1 MNTND
6 DYEIVEELPLEE
18 PETAAPE
25 DDYEIVEEMTEEEYD
40 WERSVPER
48 WPPPANPTRREWAA
62 LREAFAGDPLAFI
75 GDAAIREE
83 LRGNLAN
90 FMNPAEEEKKFA
102 LAAYFSNMRKQD
114 LKFCYSNLDSLI
126 RKYNNSSRPQSVEA
140 AYNEIAA
147 VFNPKLRKPD
157 LEERV
162 LSGAAA
168 GTGRAAKKAYDTAGF
183 LAKIWAEGSAAS
195 MKAEL
200 LGRGQDGAAALIR
213 DPREAGAI
221 AEQGIRGV
229 YDRHYRE
236 TAEHYAERMA
246 LPDDWMTSSES
257 LSDWVGNAVVAT
269 VSYIPELAAQSGIAV
284 AGGITPLAFVFGVDG
299 YYQIRDDYPEMSEA
313 QAVGYG
319 VGVGLINGLGEKVTL
334 GIIDGKVT
342 RKVAEEGIRKGV
354 LAAAKHFGWNMARE
368 GAAEGIEEF
377 AQNILDISMGLRG
390 DTAGWTG
397 EDYRREL
404 FRGVPESAFIGSV
417 SAAPFAEASRR
428 NYRALAVRRE
438 TERAALENEIETL
451 KAVKEPTEEQ
461 ELMLDR
467 LQEIADAGN
476 VADIEIVARRIA
488 ELDAVRRIEKERG
501 IDEKSSEQTAREEAD
516 DPEFR
521 EIDAAAW
528 EGATRQEVRRAAEA
542 GKHRRAVSRLP
553 HNPEE
558 TIEAVADVSRR
569 FPGIRFHIARN
580 PQDYPAAV
588 TAEAERRFGG
598 KRVPRAF
605 LFQDEIWIDASR
617 VRPSRVP
624 AMILHEVAGHKGLRT
639 LFPDDAKLNA
649 ILDKVYREHA
659 GEEAF
664 DRLAELHFPDRVR
677 PGEADPESGE
687 PGAPFVA
694 LETDRERRLV
704 AEEYVAILAE
714 SDSPRP
720 GWWKQF
726 LQSIRMW
733 IADHLPLT
741 REFRMTDREIEILIA
756 RSVRVERRRRGR
768 GGVFTPGAQEPGAGD
783 AGSIRFALNAKG
795 ETIFGIAG
803 RPGNLTARE
812 IIEDSS
818 IGADTPVLT
827 SEGSEAWGEITPGM
841 AAAAPELG
849 LEALPIKMLKGRHR
863 GQHAG
868 FGLAHVHE
876 QHGAELEARGYDLAE
891 YLTGIFSRPNRIYA
905 SKRGE
910 NIRLELVTKSMP
922 RNIGVL
928 ELRKEDGFYSVVT
941 AFPMGERRKARG
953 ELIWQYSVPKH
964 NPASS
969 EPNPLEPLSADKAAS
984 AARTSGTKSDTN
996 ITPSGEKS
1004 SESGD
1009 ESIRF
1014 SVAPVWTGS
1023 AADYDRPDL
1032 HYIGTGEGA
1041 QVYGWGLY
1049 GSSSE
1054 KVARWYARTDA
1065 ERKNRARILLDGKE
1079 PDPEWYDKTDLSG
1092 EPTEF
1097 EIENT
1102 VLEDVRGRKGSI
1114 SGTLEYYRI
1123 QMNKP
1128 TTARENPEFYRLCRE
1143 WLEKNKDRISYIPEN
1158 DDLSGRRNLYRQTF
1172 FAGRE
1177 ENLLDW
1183 DKPVA
1188 EEQRKKI
1195 TEQLKKEGLFLDG
1208 DPDRASADYRELKRK
1223 QNSGEEVSPEKFEA
1237 AYNKA
1242 ARLHAQRNVIG
1253 KTINGDIPS
1262 GSMAYENLE
1271 EILGSPKAASEFLHR
1286 AGIDGI
1292 TYVGDSSGVRNY
1304 VAFSDRDIRVDEHI
1318 RFALSEYSDA
1328 EQRDFIDLLK
1338 PFVGT
1343 FMTRS
1348 DAEAARY
1355 LARFGVDIPEADVHA
1370 FARFA
1375 TLENQKKARERG
1387 RAERDKWLYETHPE
1401 YAFMIDRNGPDFR
1414 IDPGPAHKGEE
1425 FTGTFIGRGKKYRGT
1440 PIDELAK
1447 EFAARHNIDP
1457 QQAEE
1462 RLLDFFRNLK
1472 KPDLYHEYAEWK
1484 KQRQAFDN
1492 PDAAKN
1498 AEEWEALQ
1506 YEIAEQQIVDLADS
1520 SEPIDRAW
1528 ISAHRPAYRI
1538 LYDRLFP
1545 GRKAPHIPGK
1555 TELEA
1560 MNAALKAQGDK
1571 AAAIAE
1577 TWKEARK
1584 VLGEEYRKKLAELR
1598 DAVQKRYTDMR
1609 KLQNL
1614 AKEFAFSHLA
1624 PEYRSKFIGRIL
1636 RIADYST
1643 AHTQKHPEGRRTD
1656 EFNKLLADMS
1666 EESGRRRRD
1675 AAIAEIRRMLDAN
1688 RTRRTRKNVPFS
1700 PMGERQ
1706 PALDRIAQIVR
1717 MDPETVN
1724 ANLLYL
1730 TAEKSN
1736 AVEAFEALPE
1746 SAADGDA
1753 ERDAAAARIERI
1765 DRELFYFNHFG
1776 ALALKKPDEA
1786 VKNMRALR
1794 KFIREGRIEF
1804 EEKSLA
1810 DRARFREERENLRRE
1825 MTGGNLDVPAD
1836 NELDRTV
1843 SPVADF
1849 LWKSESINRMLDV
1862 LSRSDDLLALDGSA
1876 HGKLI
1881 NMVCDSSKKEQT
1893 NLNEMQKWFDKTLK
1907 ELGVGNLVDKG
1918 RFLNDSM
1925 RVEKTGIAIKQ
1936 YARTVKTERAA
1947 RTGSGESYS
1956 DRSAGR
1962 PRITAAVHVE
1972 HARKMLEEA
1981 GNGREISAYYP
1992 VHGVELHKKARE
2004 ELKAAGIRT
2013 GRVFS
2018 IFGDAAGNLRVY
2030 TENEAGETVGHDLP
2044 ESLLPSLAE
2053 CSPFPVD
2060 GFTRDAAREMIFEYD
2075 AGGGREALVRGRGD
2089 DVDDAAFEAFLASG
2103 GSRAKID
2110 LVAPD
2115 PEAAARD
2122 AELSLSPGAAMQLV
2136 LEWEQKRYRPVME
2149 WNGYSEQTIEEI
2161 KAWLDKK
2168 NPAYLKMAYAMR
2180 DFLAAQR
2187 PALDRAVFERYGV
2200 HLPETENFFYADFS
2214 GSVADNVRD
2223 PGFGNPA
2230 GGMTVSANFLTAR
2243 KFHLLPPSTNT
2254 NAITLFLFK
2263 QLEQNHFIA
2272 WNQTIRE
2279 LRAVYSDRAVQN
2291 TVVAQFGQAAWNNLR
2306 DKIELLAANGRTPD
2320 GAEKFYRSFFKTW
2333 APANIALNA
2342 SSVLKQAAGGV
2353 AYANYV
2359 PVTDLV
2365 RYLPEANPFNSDYRE
2380 WLRFAL
2386 RSDYLANRRAGGLDP
2401 NLAGLLNFTRR
2412 GGKTSSV
2419 SDAFTRG
2426 MLWPTLASDQAT
2438 AVTWGYAAFRSFEV
2452 QALKRGM
2459 SQKQAFDAA
2468 RRMWERATD
2477 ETQQSGA
2484 LKDANHFSASPGLWR
2499 YLTTF
2504 RTNPMQT
2511 AALEIDAIRKVLL
2524 DPKNKRN
2531 WKTLGRRMAVNHL
2544 YTTTLMNLVSS
2555 AMRHGINIGDY
2566 WEDWPDY
2573 VAGWLFGSFDSIWLF
2588 GQGAMMLY
2596 RGFAGD
2602 PFASEMSAVPLMS
2615 DLARD
2620 AAVARKAWNKGPGE
2634 VDVIDYMK
2642 SAGDLLMSAG
2652 PAQTRALGMGLY
2664 ALARQAKRVRKWITG
2679 E

>member
-1 MNTND
+1 M
-6 DYEIVEELPLEE
+6 E
-18 PETAAPE
+18 PNSTAVHGPW
-25 DDYEIVEEMTEEEYD
+25 EEYVGSSTPENSRKP
-40 WERSVPER
+40 WEAYAEFDSRLFDPGR
-48 WPPPANPTRREWAA
+48 KKRLN
-62 LREAFAGDPLAFI
+62 LRDAFSGDPLAFI
-75 GDAAIREE
+75 DDPTMRATLEFQLDTAE
-83 LRGNLAN
+83 
-90 FMNPAEEEKKFA
+90 NPDEEKKKWA
-102 LAAYFSNMRKQD
+102 LAAYFAGMRRED
-114 LKFCYSNLDSLI
+114 VIFCHGNLDSLFE
-126 RKYNNSSRPQSVEA
+126 KYNNGRPQSVEA

-168 GTGRAAKKAYDTAGF
+168 GTGRAAKKIYDTAGF

-354 LAAAKHFGWNMARE
+354 LAAAKHFGWNMAKE

-488 ELDAVRRIEKERG
+488 ELDAIRRIEKERG
-501 IDEKSSEQTAREEAD
+501 EEADRPDRDED

-528 EGATRQEVRRAAEA
+528 EGATREEVRRAAEA

-558 TIEAVADVSRR
+558 TIEAVADVSRQ

-588 TAEAERRFGG
+588 TAEAERRFGE

-605 LFQDEIWIDASR
+605 LFQDEIWIDASS

-704 AEEYVAILAE
+704 AEEYVANLAE

-733 IADHLPLT
+733 IAEHIPLT

-756 RSVRVERRRRGR
+756 RSVRAERRRRGR

-783 AGSIRFALNAKG
+783 AGIRFNLANTLP
-795 ETIFGIAG
+795 EDYFI
-803 RPGNLTARE
+803 RPDGDRE
-812 IIEDSS
+812 
-818 IGADTPVLT
+818 
-827 SEGSEAWGEITPGM
+827 
-841 AAAAPELG
+841 
-849 LEALPIKMLKGRHR
+849 LP
-863 GQHAG
+863 
-868 FGLAHVHE
+868 
-876 QHGAELEARGYDLAE
+876 
-891 YLTGIFSRPNRIYA
+891 S
-905 SKRGE
+905 
-910 NIRLELVTKSMP
+910 P
-922 RNIGVL
+922 RNILNELAKPVKPLVL
-928 ELRKEDGFYSVVT
+928 KKNIVEKNKKRDDLSFDDIITILNDSLYRCDLV
-941 AFPMGERRKARG
+941 
-953 ELIWQYSVPKH
+953 IQ
-964 NPASS
+964 
-969 EPNPLEPLSADKAAS
+969 PNPTARPAYFMLVARAPKNRQTLVEINEEKEHYEIVNYHYLGQRQLAQKIRRARQQNGIIREVSRDGLPNSIITENGAAGRISALPADS
-984 AARTSGTKSDTN
+984 N

-1079 PDPEWYDKTDLSG
+1079 PDPEWYDKADLSG

-1172 FAGRE
+1172 FADRE

-1208 DPDRASADYRELKRK
+1208 DPDRASADYRELKQK
-1223 QNSGEEVSPEKFEA
+1223 QNSGEEVSPEKLEA

-1292 TYVGDSSGVRNY
+1292 TYVGDSSGIRNY

-1328 EQRDFIDLLK
+1328 EQRDFIDILK

-1375 TLENQKKARERG
+1375 ALENQKKARERG

-1457 QQAEE
+1457 QQAEK
-1462 RLLDFFRNLK
+1462 RLLRFFRNLK
-1472 KPDLYHEYAEWK
+1472 KADLYHEYAEWK
-1484 KQRQAFDN
+1484 KKKRAMN
-1492 PDAAKN
+1492 SPDAEKA
-1498 AEEWEALQ
+1498 AEAWEALQ
-1506 YEIAEQQIVDLADS
+1506 YEIAEQQIVDLVDS
-1520 SEPIDRAW
+1520 GEPIDRAW
-1528 ISAHRPAYRI
+1528 ISAHRKAYEI
-1538 LYDRLFP
+1538 LYYRLFN
-1545 GRKAPHIPGK
+1545 RKPPKMPGK
-1555 TELEA
+1555 ADMEKID
-1560 MNAALKAQGDK
+1560 AALKAQGQE
-1571 AAAIAE
+1571 ARTIAE

-1584 VLGEEYRKKLAELR
+1584 ILGEEYRKKLAGLR
-1598 DAVQKRYTDMR
+1598 DAVQKRHTDMR

-1643 AHTQKHPEGRRTD
+1643 AHTKEHPEGRRTD